1 MTQAERTSTELWPL
15 LLLVAAYVLSA
26 SLYAWQTPLWQAPD
40 EPAHY
45 NYLTSLANTGKVPV
59 LEPGDYPAKYLEEI
73 KAKKFPPG
81 MSVAPIRYEFHQP
94 PLYYTLAAL
103 VYKVVARRDL
113 STQVLVLRLLSVL
126 FGAGVVVFAYF
137 IALTLFADKPVLAL
151 ATATIVATVPMHV
164 AMTAAINNDTM
175 AEFLIAAALWLLIR
189 PVTRDSLLR
198 TRLATGLV
206 LGLGLFTKVTV
217 AAVVLAVPVALWMGK
232 GENRAGQGTR
242 AGFLSGVF
250 GSLVVVWGVAG
261 AIVSPWLVRNALVY
275 EQKDVF
281 GLLRHNA
288 VVVGQ
293 PRTSEWLTL
302 YGNFGYARRF
312 LVTTFHS
319 FWGQFGWMGVPMS
332 ARVYDILFIFMV
344 LAALGFFLYFK
355 DVWLGRGANRSP
367 LRAKGLA
374 TLGFTLLATVLAY
387 VGYNVTFVQFQGR
400 YLFPALIP
408 IGLFLALGLQD
419 VISLHRWRLMVAI
432 LIVGMFSLDVY
443 SLYGFILPQ
452 LR

>member
-1 MTQAERTSTELWPL
+1 
-15 LLLVAAYVLSA
+15 VAGYVLTA

-45 NYLTSLANTGKVPV
+45 NYVTDLANTGKVPV
-59 LEPGDYPAKYLEEI
+59 LEPGDYPAEYLEEI
-73 KAKKFPPG
+73 KANKFPLD
-81 MSVAPIRYEFHQP
+81 MSIAPIRYEFHQP

-103 VYKVVARRDL
+103 VYKVVARQTL

-137 IALTLFADKPVLAL
+137 IASTLFSDKPLLAL
-151 ATATIVATVPMHV
+151 AAATIVATVPMHV
-164 AMTAAINNDTM
+164 AMTAAINNDSM
-175 AEFLIAAALWLLIR
+175 AEFLIAGALWLLIR
-189 PVTRDSLLR
+189 PATQDTLLR
-198 TRLATGLV
+198 TRLATGLF
-206 LGLGLFTKVTV
+206 LGLGLLTKVTV
-217 AAVVLAVPVALWMGK
+217 AVAVLAVPVALWLGR
-232 GENRAGQGTR
+232 GENRAKQGKGV
-242 AGFLSGVF
+242 GFLGTVF
-250 GSLVVVWGVAG
+250 GGLLVVWGVTG

-275 EQKDVF
+275 GQKDVF

-293 PRTSEWLTL
+293 PRTSEWLAR
-302 YGNFGYARRF
+302 YGNLGYAKRF
-312 LVTTFHS
+312 VVTTFHS

-332 ARVYDILFIFMV
+332 ARVYDVLFIFTA
-344 LAALGFFLYFK
+344 LAALGFFLYYK
-355 DVWLGRGANRSP
+355 DVWLSQHTSRSP
-367 LRAKGLA
+367 LRSKGLA
-374 TLGFTLLATVLAY
+374 TLGFTLFATILAY

-408 IGLFLALGLQD
+408 IGLFLAIGLQD
-419 VISLHRWRLMVAI
+419 VISLHRWRLAVAF
-432 LIVGMFSLDVY
+432 LIIGMFALDVY